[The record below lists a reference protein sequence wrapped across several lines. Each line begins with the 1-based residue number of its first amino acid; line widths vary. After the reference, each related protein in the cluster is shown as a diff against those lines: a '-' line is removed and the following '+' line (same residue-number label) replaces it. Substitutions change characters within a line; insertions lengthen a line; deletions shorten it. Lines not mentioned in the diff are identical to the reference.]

1 MPYDLFSP
9 LSQKVSIHI
18 HETWEPSC
26 GQNHELFF
34 WLLPQIWC
42 SQSSFELY
50 PWSINWEKF
59 QSIKKR
65 KPTNPPTLDS
75 FLGLCG
81 GWPHYTSLPLAIIW
95 CFPHLFSKVWALP
108 DSCLLLQLSFLHTPP
123 PCLLSFVGFSCSAL
137 IYPDSHQQ
145 AVQGP
150 SSCTLNNVIDI
161 NSMFIA
167 SLSSELEKYVIQRAC
182 VCLILMVCWSWRKGF
197 MFPWGLHFVVFVQPP
212 REILFPHRQLLAF

>member
-42 SQSSFELY
+42 SQSSFY
-50 PWSINWEKF
+50 PWSIHWEKF

-65 KPTNPPTLDS
+65 KPTKNPTLDS

-81 GWPHYTSLPLAIIW
+81 GWPLHLTPLGHYLMLSTSLFQGLGIAWQLPITSSF
-95 CFPHLFSKVWALP
+95 FPPYSSSLFAVLHR
-108 DSCLLLQLSFLHTPP
+108 LLLFCSDLSR
-123 PCLLSFVGFSCSAL
+123 FSSA
-137 IYPDSHQQ
+137 
-145 AVQGP
+145 GCP
-150 SSCTLNNVIDI
+150 SSCALNNVIDI

-182 VCLILMVCWSWRKGF
+182 VCLILMVRWSWRKGF

>member
-42 SQSSFELY
+42 SQSSFY
-50 PWSINWEKF
+50 PWSIHWEKF

-65 KPTNPPTLDS
+65 KPTKNPTLDS

-81 GWPHYTSLPLAIIW
+81 GWPLHLTPLGHYLMLSTSLFQGLGIAWQLPITSS
-95 CFPHLFSKVWALP
+95 FFS
-108 DSCLLLQLSFLHTPP
+108 SILLLPVCCPSQASPVLLWSIQILISRLSKDLP
-123 PCLLSFVGFSCSAL
+123 
-137 IYPDSHQQ
+137 
-145 AVQGP
+145 
-150 SSCTLNNVIDI
+150 
-161 NSMFIA
+161 
-167 SLSSELEKYVIQRAC
+167 
-182 VCLILMVCWSWRKGF
+182 
-197 MFPWGLHFVVFVQPP
+197 VV
-212 REILFPHRQLLAF
+212 H